1 MEGFIINITESQK
14 IIINTLSKKSKVV
27 KADKLF
33 KELELKNMT
42 QFIKDLNA
50 LEQAGEIVISKKG
63 GIQSV
68 AGAGL
73 IKGTII
79 SMSKYFSFMRPE
91 DGREDVYIPCEQNGG
106 ALPGDKIIISRRMDV
121 KGYCGK
127 VLSIFERGDRMSV
140 GTLKKFRG
148 KLEFHADAFY
158 KAPID
163 VVKNKINAKA
173 GDKVQVKISF
183 SKDGKSV
190 VCSVN
195 KIYGNSECAR
205 ICADAIIDAFGIP
218 SKFNQDVLSSAEEVS
233 SCGLTQSDM
242 RGRTDLRSENIFTVD
257 GADAKD
263 LDDAVCVKKTDCGF
277 ELSVHIAD
285 VSHYVKDESPLDRE
299 AMKRGT
305 SVYFADRVIPMYPE
319 AISNGICSLN
329 AHTDKL
335 AFSAFMNFDLDG
347 NMLDYHFSKTII
359 NSKVRGVY
367 SEVNQILDGTASNEI
382 EEKYAP
388 VRKTIGEAYE
398 LYKILKE
405 SSDKRG
411 NVHFTS
417 TESRFVLDENG
428 VCIGLQARETG
439 IAEEMIEQFMISANI
454 AAAKLAK
461 KAELPFIYRVH
472 ESPNPEA
479 LDRVSQLLGLIGV
492 NAAALRDAPSPSDVD
507 SVLAAVKDTQYE
519 QIVSNALLRAMAKAR
534 YDYSPLG
541 HFGLALSDYCHFT
554 SPIRR
559 YPDSFIHRVLSAYV
573 AGESQREIVKKFD
586 HKASQAAEISSEFEV
601 RAVNAER
608 RTEDCYMAEYM
619 KSFVGDDFDGTI
631 CSVME
636 SGFFVRLENS
646 AEGFVRIEDL
656 PSDSYKFDGFAVLKG
671 VRSGRKYSVGDKI
684 KIRVAAARIAVGKI
698 DFVPADK
705 QGLIEQY

>member
-1 MEGFIINITESQK
+1 MTENQK
-14 IIINTLSKKSKVV
+14 LIAEALRKKSKII

-33 KELELKNMT
+33 KELGLKDMA

-50 LEQAGEIVISKKG
+50 IEQAGEIVISKKG

-68 AGAGL
+68 EGAGL
-73 IKGTII
+73 IKGKII
-79 SMSKYFSFMRPE
+79 SMSKYFSFMQPD
-91 DGREDVYIPCEQNGG
+91 DGGEDVYIPCEQNGG
-106 ALPGDKIIISRRMDV
+106 SLPGDRVIISRRMDV

-127 VLSIFERGDRMSV
+127 VLRIYEHGSRLV
-140 GTLKKFRG
+140 TGTLKKFRG
-148 KLEFHADAFY
+148 KLEFHADTY
-158 KAPID
+158 YRVPIE
-163 VVKNKINAKA
+163 VAKNKIGARA
-173 GDKVQVKISF
+173 GDKVQAKIF
-183 SKDGKSV
+183 LSKDGRDV
-190 VCSVN
+190 TCAVD

-218 SKFNQDVLSSAEEVS
+218 SKFGREVLDCAEEIGS
-233 SCGLTQSDM
+233 QPIRQSDIQ
-242 RGRTDLRSENIFTVD
+242 GRTDLRGENIFTID

-263 LDDAVCVKKTDCGF
+263 LDDAICVKKIAEGF

-285 VSHYVKDESPLDRE
+285 VSHYVKDESPLDKE
-299 AMKRGT
+299 ALLRGT

-335 AFSAFMNFDLDG
+335 AFSAFMTFDKQG
-347 NMLDYHFSKTII
+347 KMLDYHFAKTII

-367 SEVNQILDGTASNEI
+367 SEVNSILDGTASDDI
-382 EEKYAP
+382 VEKYAP
-388 VRKTIGEAYE
+388 VRGTIADAYE
-398 LYKILKE
+398 LYRILKS

-411 NVHFTS
+411 SVHFTS

-428 VCIGLQARETG
+428 VCIGLKARETG
-439 IAEEMIEQFMISANI
+439 QAEEMIEQFMISANI
-454 AAAKLAK
+454 AAAMLAR
-461 KAELPFIYRVH
+461 KAQIPFVYRVH

-479 LDRVSQLLGLIGV
+479 LDRVSQLLGIIGV
-492 NAAALRDAPSPSDVD
+492 NSTALRSNPSPSDVD
-507 SVLAAVKDTQYE
+507 AILLAVKDTKYE
-519 QIVSNALLRAMAKAR
+519 QVVSNVMLRAMSKAR

-541 HFGLALSDYCHFT
+541 HFGLALEDYCHFT

-573 AGESQREIVKKFD
+573 AGEKTSEIVKKFD
-586 HKASQAAEISSEFEV
+586 HKASEAAKISSEYEV

-619 KSFVGDDFDGTI
+619 SKFIGEDFDGVI
-631 CSVME
+631 CSVTE
-636 SGFFVRLENS
+636 NGFFVRLENS
-646 AEGFVRIEDL
+646 AEGYVRIEDL
-656 PSDSYKFDGFAVLKG
+656 PSDSYKFDGFAMLRG
-671 VRSGRKYSVGDKI
+671 MRGGRKYSVGDTI
-684 KIRVAAARIAVGKI
+684 KIRVAAVGISVGKI

-705 QGLIEQY
+705 PGLIEQY